1 MTDLAENCTV
11 CHKPPSHAHN
21 SANAHSL
28 KPRLCS
34 NKGHIYMF
42 NTPQSWAQG
51 AKLSGRTWAS
61 NMTVMY
67 CPVAPLCTPPLFPFG
82 LLLVGVHV
90 RMCTGVFDVCE
101 GRGKVGRLCVLFLY
115 LDGGKVLSRWRD
127 APASAPCWKQPMR
140 LRHAHTL
147 KRILH
152 TSGSYPPLSATLC
165 SGHATGQPV
174 RFANFGV
181 SRWPV
186 AGCDLDDSG
195 AMQLIYI

>member
-1 MTDLAENCTV
+1 L
-11 CHKPPSHAHN
+11 
-21 SANAHSL
+21 
-28 KPRLCS
+28 
-34 NKGHIYMF
+34 G
-42 NTPQSWAQG
+42 
-51 AKLSGRTWAS
+51 SGGQAVWS
-61 NMTVMY
+61 NMGVKHD
-67 CPVAPLCTPPLFPFG
+67 CHVLPSGPPVHSPPFWIPWAASP
-82 LLLVGVHV
+82 VQV

-186 AGCDLDDSG
+186 AGCDLGDSG
-195 AMQLIYI
+195 AMQLICI